1 MQYAVLAKI
10 VLYNDLEKST
20 NFFIINAIPMRQHL
34 KRTVFKQKV

>member
-20 NFFIINAIPMRQHL
+20 KFFIISAISTRQYL
-34 KRTVFKQKV
+34 